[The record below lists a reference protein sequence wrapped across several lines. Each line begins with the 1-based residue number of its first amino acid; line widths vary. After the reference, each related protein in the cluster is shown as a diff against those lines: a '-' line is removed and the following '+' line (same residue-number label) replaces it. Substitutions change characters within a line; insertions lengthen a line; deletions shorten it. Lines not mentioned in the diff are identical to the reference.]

1 METLL
6 YILYFIVGN
15 IFYLI
20 VYKKIK
26 FNKKYKDIV
35 KLSKIIGRP
44 VKLDSSILFDNPGED
59 ALDKLIE
66 VVYIK
71 HKDYLKEQSIDKKE
85 LKNIYDRL
93 VMAGAGQWYKN
104 HYIPVS
110 AIYIEETLR
119 YLAENNTDS
128 DIERASNL
136 ISLFQSDK
144 F

>member
-6 YILYFIVGN
+6 YILYFIIGN

-44 VKLDSSILFDNPGED
+44 VKLDSSILFDNPGEE
-59 ALDKLIE
+59 ALDELIE

-93 VMAGAGQWYKN
+93 IMGGAGQWYKG

-110 AIYIEETLR
+110 SIYIKETLT
-119 YLAENNTDS
+119 YLIENKTDS
-128 DIERASNL
+128 DLERASNL
-136 ISLFQSDK
+136 IVLFNSGK